1 MQYGLKDYEVERI
14 IRHSLNKNPDL
25 KYYINNDYIDELVSL
40 LVEGVCNVI
49 EENNKKV
56 IRDIERE
63 IKMKRRG
70 AL

>member
-1 MQYGLKDYEVERI
+1 MYGLTKNEAERI
-14 IRHSLNKNPDL
+14 IKDSLNKNPDL
-25 KYYINNDYIDELVSL
+25 KYYINNDYIDELVNL
-40 LVEGVCNVI
+40 LVEGICNVI

-56 IRDIERE
+56 IRDVEHE

>member
-1 MQYGLKDYEVERI
+1 MYGLTKNEAERI
-14 IRHSLNKNPDL
+14 IKDSLNKNPDL

>member
-1 MQYGLKDYEVERI
+1 MYGLTKNDAERI
-14 IRHSLNKNPDL
+14 IKDSLNKNPDL

-40 LVEGVCNVI
+40 LIEGVCNVI

-63 IKMKRRG
+63 TRMKRRG
-70 AL
+70 VL

>member
-1 MQYGLKDYEVERI
+1 MYGLTKNEAERI
-14 IRHSLNKNPDL
+14 IKDSLNKNPDL

-40 LVEGVCNVI
+40 LVEGICNVI

-63 IKMKRRG
+63 LKLKRRG
-70 AL
+70 VL

>member
-25 KYYINNDYIDELVSL
+25 KYYINNDYLDELISL
-40 LVEGVCNVI
+40 LVEGVSQAI

-56 IRDIERE
+56 FSDIERE
-63 IKMKRRG
+63 LRLKARG
-70 AL
+70 AR